1 MQYETWHLMF
11 DKTVRVYWEA
21 ARSRL
26 NTNTIEW
33 MVWVGRWVRDIVLV
47 VVGTVLMATAL
58 NVFLDPN
65 DVVPGGFTA
74 LAIFA
79 NRLWGWQTGMTALL
93 LNIPFLLVGTWLL
106 GKEFGP
112 KTIATTV
119 LATLM
124 IDWTRPYLPTIEGEP
139 LLYIVYGGL
148 LYGVGQ
154 ALVYRAGATTGGI
167 DIPAKLL
174 ERFYHIRLTQSLL
187 AMDAAILLL
196 AGYFFGLAPALY
208 ALIAAWVM
216 IRVIDAIEIG
226 FTASYTALIVTQQP
240 DAIRQTILKM
250 DRGVTL
256 VRGEGGYT
264 GDERMILY
272 TVVQRAQLAR
282 LKDAVS
288 RADPLAFMVIN
299 HSHDVL
305 GEGFKPFL
313 TRVR

>member
-1 MQYETWHLMF
+1 MF
-11 DKTVRVYWEA
+11 DKTRRVYWEA

-26 NTNTIEW
+26 SNPTIAW
-33 MVWVGRWVRDIVLV
+33 MVRVARRVRDIALV
-47 VVGTVLMATAL
+47 ITGTILMATAL

-79 NRLWGWQTGMTALL
+79 NRLWGWQTGLTALL

-112 KTIATTV
+112 KTIATTT
-119 LATLM
+119 LGTLM
-124 IDWTRPYLPTIEGEP
+124 IDWTRPYLPTVEGEP

-148 LYGVGQ
+148 LYGLGQ

-174 ERFYHIRLTQSLL
+174 ERFYHIRLTQSLFV
-187 AMDAAILLL
+187 MDAAILLL

-216 IRVIDAIEIG
+216 IRVIDAVEIG
-226 FTASYTALIVTQQP
+226 FTAGYTALIVTHQAE
-240 DAIRQTILKM
+240 AIRQAILKM

-264 GDERMILY
+264 GDERIILY

-282 LKDAVS
+282 LKELVS
-288 RADPLAFMVIN
+288 RADPTAFMVIN

-305 GEGFKPFL
+305 GEGFKPLL
-313 TRVR
+313 TRVK

>member
-1 MQYETWHLMF
+1 MF
-11 DKTVRVYWEA
+11 DKTFRVYWEA
-21 ARSRL
+21 ARSRFDN
-26 NTNTIEW
+26 NTVAWIVR
-33 MVWVGRWVRDIVLV
+33 VWRWVRDIVLV

-79 NRLWGWQTGMTALL
+79 NRLWGWQTGLTALL
-93 LNIPFLLVGTWLL
+93 LNIPFLLLGTWLL

-112 KTIATTV
+112 KTMATT
-119 LATLM
+119 AFGTLM
-124 IDWTRPYLPTIEGEP
+124 IDWTRPYLPTVEGEP
-139 LLYIVYGGL
+139 ILYIVYGGL
-148 LYGVGQ
+148 LYGLGQ
-154 ALVYRAGATTGGI
+154 ALVYRAGSTTGGI

-174 ERFYHIRLTQSLL
+174 ERFYHIRLTQSLF
-187 AMDAAILLL
+187 AMDAVILAL

-216 IRVIDAIEIG
+216 IRVIDAIELG
-226 FTASYTALIVTQQP
+226 FTAGYTALIVTHQA
-240 DAIRQTILKM
+240 DAIRQAILKL

-264 GDERMILY
+264 GDERIILY
-272 TVVQRAQLAR
+272 TVVQRAQLPR
-282 LKDAVS
+282 LKELVS
-288 RADPLAFMVIN
+288 RADPNAFIVIN
-299 HSHDVL
+299 QSHEVL
-305 GEGFKPFL
+305 GEGFKPLL

>member
-1 MQYETWHLMF
+1 MF
-11 DKTVRVYWEA
+11 DKIKRVYWEGL
-21 ARSRL
+21 RSRL
-26 NTNTIEW
+26 NNRTNARI
-33 MVWVGRWVRDIVLV
+33 VRLWHWTRDVVLV
-47 VVGTVLMATAL
+47 VVGTLLMATAL

-79 NRLWGWQTGMTALL
+79 NRLWGWQTGLTALL
-93 LNIPFLLVGTWLL
+93 LNIHFLFIGSWLL

-112 KTIATTV
+112 KTFATTT
-119 LATLM
+119 LGTLM
-124 IDWTRPYLPTIEGEP
+124 IDWTRPYLPTVEGEP
-139 LLYIVYGGL
+139 LLYIAYGGL
-148 LYGVGQ
+148 LYGLGQ
-154 ALVYRAGATTGGI
+154 ALVYRTGATTGGI

-174 ERFYHIRLTQSLL
+174 EKFYHLRLTQSLFV
-187 AMDAAILLL
+187 MDVAILLL

-216 IRVIDAIEIG
+216 IRVIDAVEFG
-226 FTASYTALIVTQQP
+226 FNASYTALIVTQNP
-240 DAIRQTILKM
+240 DSIRQTILKM

-264 GDERMILY
+264 GDERIILY
-272 TVVQRAQLAR
+272 TVVQRAQLVR
-282 LKDAVS
+282 LKEAVS
-288 RADPLAFMVIN
+288 RADPAAFMVIN

-313 TRVR
+313 TRSK

>member
-1 MQYETWHLMF
+1 MF
-11 DKTVRVYWEA
+11 DKTLRVYWEA
-21 ARSRL
+21 VRSRL
-26 NTNTIEW
+26 SNNTIAW
-33 MVWVGRWVRDIVLV
+33 MVRVAGWVRDVVLV
-47 VVGTVLMATAL
+47 LVGTMLMAAAL

-79 NRLWGWQTGMTALL
+79 NRLWGWQTGLTALL
-93 LNIPFLLVGTWLL
+93 LNIPFLLIGTWLL

-112 KTIATTV
+112 KTMATTA
-119 LATLM
+119 LSTLM
-124 IDWTRPYLPTIEGEP
+124 IDWSRPYLPTVEGEP

-148 LYGVGQ
+148 LYGLGQ

-174 ERFYHIRLTQSLL
+174 ERFYNIRLTQSLFI
-187 AMDAAILLL
+187 MDAAILLL

-216 IRVIDAIEIG
+216 IRVIDAVEFG
-226 FTASYTALIVTQQP
+226 FNAGYTALIVTQQP
-240 DAIRQTILKM
+240 EAIRQAILKM

-264 GDERMILY
+264 GDERIILY
-272 TVVQRAQLAR
+272 TVVQRPQLVR
-282 LKDAVS
+282 LKEVVS
-288 RADPLAFMVIN
+288 RADPTAFMVIN
-299 HSHDVL
+299 NSHDVL
-305 GEGFKPFL
+305 GEGFRPLL
-313 TRVR
+313 TRVK

>member
-1 MQYETWHLMF
+1 MF
-11 DKTVRVYWEA
+11 DKTLRIYWTA
-21 ARSRL
+21 LRSRL
-26 NTNTIEW
+26 NNHTVEW
-33 MVWVGRWVRDIVLV
+33 LIRLWRWVRDIVLV
-47 VVGTVLMATAL
+47 VTGTVLMATAL

-79 NRLWGWQTGMTALL
+79 NRLWGWQTGLTALV
-93 LNIPFLLVGTWLL
+93 LNIPFLLLGTWLL

-112 KTIATTV
+112 KTIATTT
-119 LATLM
+119 LGTLM
-124 IDWTRPYLPTIEGEP
+124 IDWTRPYLPMVEGEP
-139 LLYIVYGGL
+139 ILYIVYGGL
-148 LYGVGQ
+148 LYGLGQ
-154 ALVYRAGATTGGI
+154 ALIYRTGATTGGI

-187 AMDAAILLL
+187 VMDAAILLL

-216 IRVIDAIEIG
+216 IRVIDWIEFG
-226 FTASYTALIVTQQP
+226 FTASFTALIVTHQA
-240 DAIRQTILKM
+240 DAIRKAILKM

-264 GDERMILY
+264 GDERIILY
-272 TVVQRAQLAR
+272 TVVHRRQLAR
-282 LKDAVS
+282 LRDAVS
-288 RADPLAFMVIN
+288 RADPNAFMVIN

-305 GEGFKPFL
+305 GEGFKPLL